1 VALGVP
7 LVIVGLLAYS
17 CSSPSPVT
25 NPKAASSPTAHPAAS
40 QSKLITPG
48 PQVSGTVAPP
58 NSYPVTGPTGSSS
71 ASAGASGGAG
81 GASGGSGGTGGGNG
95 GSGTLSGAGAGCVLD
110 VSVSTDKTA
119 ANGVPQYS
127 SGQDPTIKVT
137 LQNKGTAN
145 CLVPAGG
152 VVVTVT
158 SISSTGSQQIVWN
171 SSACQSTSGSEMAIG
186 SNPVTVPIPWQRI
199 DNASSCPG
207 TSAAASGQLYE
218 ATASALGVTSTP
230 AQFELD

>member
-7 LVIVGLLAYS
+7 LVIIGLLAYS
-17 CSSPSPVT
+17 CSSPSPVH
-25 NPKAASSPTAHPAAS
+25 NAKASSSPTPHPSSS

-58 NSYPVTGPTGSSS
+58 NNYPVTGPTGSSNP
-71 ASAGASGGAG
+71 SGGAG
-81 GASGGSGGTGGGNG
+81 GASGGTGGGSG
-95 GSGTLSGAGAGCVLD
+95 GNGTLSGAGAGCVLN

-137 LQNKGTAN
+137 LQNRGTAN
-145 CLVPAGG
+145 CLIPADGI
-152 VVVTVT
+152 VVTVM

-186 SNPVTVPIPWQRI
+186 PASSGIDPVTVPIPWQRI

-207 TSAAASGQLYE
+207 TGAAANGQLYE

>member
-1 VALGVP
+1 MALGVP

-25 NPKAASSPTAHPAAS
+25 NAKAASSPSPHPSTS

-71 ASAGASGGAG
+71 ASGG
-81 GASGGSGGTGGGNG
+81 GGGNG
-95 GSGTLSGAGAGCVLD
+95 GAGSLSGAGAGCVLT
-110 VSVSTDKTA
+110 VSVVTNETA
-119 ANGVPQYS
+119 ANGVPQYP
-127 SGQDPTIKVT
+127 SGQDPIINVT

-145 CLVPAGG
+145 CLIPAGG
-152 VVVTVT
+152 VVVTVR
-158 SISSTGSQQIVWN
+158 SINSTGSQQIVWN